1 MVLDKQKAFFC
12 IVESESPSAVSIQ
25 LPLGTHALSR
35 QIAALE
41 SEMRGRLLNRTGRG
55 VKLKKRSE
63 RILVHAD
70 RVIEEVDS
78 LKVEVDESCGVFQ
91 GNIDVAAAPAI
102 AVQSCPDCHLGKA
115 EIS

>member
-1 MVLDKQKAFFC
+1 
-12 IVESESPSAVSIQ
+12 VSIH
-25 LPLGTHALSR
+25 LSLGTHALSR

-41 SEMRGRLLNRTGRG
+41 SETRGRLLHRTGRG
-55 VKLKKRSE
+55 VKLKKLDE

-78 LKVEVDESCGVFQ
+78 LKAEMDASSGVFR
-91 GNIDVAAAPAI
+91 GNLHVAAAPAI
-102 AVQSCPDCHLGKA
+102 AVQSCPDCQLGKA